1 MNCVSWQDSWGYT
14 QSMPTLTVPSS
25 GLSWNMFVTIE
36 NACEVNFAQQGLL
49 YFLGWCTINI
59 CLSNGQVKDTLYWNT
74 AEETFAF
81 SEMLGSVTWW
91 TALVSSLTLAN
102 SSSYR
107 QTSRRRTSPS
117 HPQCRPLSA
126 PARLRCVAYSC
137 TRPGTCHWKTR
148 VVKMNSTVLKT
159 IWKMFIRSRRH
170 KANQGDVNKDDLR
183 VSSTLEGILH

>member
-14 QSMPTLTVPSS
+14 HRVCLRSQCPLVVWVGTCLQNDCHDRKCLWSE
-25 GLSWNMFVTIE
+25 F
-36 NACEVNFAQQGLL
+36 
-49 YFLGWCTINI
+49 CTIGPFIFPRLMYNQY
-59 CLSNGQVKDTLYWNT
+59 LPLKWSSKRRK
-74 AEETFAF
+74 ETFAF

-117 HPQCRPLSA
+117 HPQCRPPSA

-137 TRPGTCHWKTR
+137 TRPGTCRWKTR